1 MRLRI
6 SLFLGFVF
14 FLFGVSAFAQGRGRA
29 AQAVGPSNRA
39 GQHSFR
45 AGPKVSSSFSP
56 RQPSR
61 FATPGHRLPHGRPL
75 NSWPYSGGAFGRGLN
90 NYGSYGYY
98 RYSPSA
104 APSFGW
110 PYSDFGD
117 YGSPYTY
124 APQQTYSPYFPYL
137 YFYDLYYRE
146 AQRSKEEADQFEAS
160 FRREQPGDS
169 AAPRSAMPGSDA
181 SDAVPLAPREVL
193 VTIDGQ
199 ELTSSASGGPVV
211 LSSGHHTLRIAA
223 RSARPAERNQP

>member
-6 SLFLGFVF
+6 SLFLGLVF
-14 FLFGVSAFAQGRGRA
+14 LLFGVPAFAQGRGRA

-39 GQHSFR
+39 GQHAFR

-61 FATPGHRLPHGRPL
+61 FSTPGHRLHHGQPF
-75 NSWPYSGGAFGRGLN
+75 NYWPYFGGAFGPGLN
-90 NYGSYGYY
+90 NYGSYGHYA
-98 RYSPSA
+98 YSPYA

-110 PYSDFGD
+110 PYSDFGY

-124 APQQTYSPYFPYL
+124 APQHTYSPYFPYL

-146 AQRSKEEADQFEAS
+146 SVRSKEEADQYEAS

-169 AAPRSAMPGSDA
+169 AAPRSVKPGGDA
-181 SDAVPLAPREVL
+181 SDAVPLSPREVL

-199 ELTSSASGGPVV
+199 ELTASASGGPLVV
-211 LSSGHHTLRIAA
+211 GSGRHTLRIAA
-223 RSARPAERNQP
+223 RSSKPTEKNQP

>member
-6 SLFLGFVF
+6 SLFLGLVF

-29 AQAVGPSNRA
+29 AQAVGPSNRP

-193 VTIDGQ
+193 VTIDGR
-199 ELTSSASGGPVV
+199 ELTPSASGGPVV
-211 LSSGHHTLRIAA
+211 LSSGRHTLRIAA
-223 RSARPAERNQP
+223 RASKATEKNQP